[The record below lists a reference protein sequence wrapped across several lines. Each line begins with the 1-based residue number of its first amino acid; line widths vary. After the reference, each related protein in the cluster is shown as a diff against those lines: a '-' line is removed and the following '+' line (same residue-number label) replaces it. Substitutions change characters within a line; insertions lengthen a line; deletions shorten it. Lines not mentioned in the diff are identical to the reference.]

1 MTQANRAAKQG
12 PLIPNTR
19 SPPHL
24 ESIPRFSR
32 NIKKSDRAKQSG
44 RPSAC
49 ARPVSCSYG
58 VVPVVGAAV
67 PRFGSPLT
75 RSGLEASC
83 AACAR
88 AGRTAAPT
96 TVRARAEDGKL
107 PLRFS
112 GAALRALVGLVAVV
126 DRVQLVKL
134 SPALLAFVLED
145 GHRLSCCLWSLCLN
159 LRRSSQYSG
168 LTLRIDST
176 DIGCASHRFGF
187 ALSGAPEQPP
197 PRDARVVPL
206 ELQELPFVGEE
217 ALDLS
222 IRVGPEQHTG
232 PTAGRVVMR
241 PVLQEFAL

>member
-1 MTQANRAAKQG
+1 MTQGNRAARQG

-19 SPPHL
+19 GPPHL
-24 ESIPRFSR
+24 ESIPRSSH

-58 VVPVVGAAV
+58 VVPVIGAAI
-67 PRFGSPLT
+67 PRFSSPLT

-88 AGRTAAPT
+88 AGRAAAPT
-96 TVRARAEDGKL
+96 TVRTRAEDRKL
-107 PLRFS
+107 PLRSS
-112 GAALRALVGLVAVV
+112 GAALRARVGLVAVV

-134 SPALLAFVLED
+134 SPALLAFVFVD

-168 LTLRIDST
+168 LT
-176 DIGCASHRFGF
+176 
-187 ALSGAPEQPP
+187 APIL
-197 PRDARVVPL
+197 DARATDLGSPFQVRLNSPRRGTLASSPSNSRSSHSSAKRPL
-206 ELQELPFVGEE
+206 ISAFV
-217 ALDLS
+217 
-222 IRVGPEQHTG
+222 
-232 PTAGRVVMR
+232 
-241 PVLQEFAL
+241 